1 MSEVRCELAMAALVR
16 FIETG
21 EAMPDRYREHLRE
34 CERCRAMLGEATAFE
49 QDLELEDATADDR
62 GTLNAEAAAKE
73 SMRLQRERRAKHF
86 VVIAFATLI
95 FGMLLILPMFDE
107 DTNAQEALL
116 AGSTGIA
123 IAILF
128 ASPFIALMTF
138 AREQRGSKLY
148 KRLGTGRQLS
158 GVCLGLAER
167 TGWPVMLIRLIFLA
181 LIFVKGAGIVL
192 YLAFDLAMPMHP
204 ADRGNLLRFRIARKF
219 RRPTAERL

>member
-1 MSEVRCELAMAALVR
+1 MTEVRCDVAMAALVR

-21 EAMPDRYREHLRE
+21 EAMPEHHREHLRE
-34 CERCRAMLGEATAFE
+34 CERCREMLGETTAFE
-49 QDLELEDATADDR
+49 RDLETDDAPFEDDGA
-62 GTLNAEAAAKE
+62 LIAEAAAKE
-73 SMRLQRERRAKHF
+73 SVRLQRERRAKHF

-128 ASPFIALMTF
+128 ASPFLALMTF
-138 AREQRGSKLY
+138 ARERRGAKLY
-148 KRLGTGRQLS
+148 KRLGKGRQLS

-167 TGWPVMLIRLIFLA
+167 TGWPVTLIRMIFLA

-219 RRPTAERL
+219 RRRNAEG